1 MLASRQGN
9 GGVPIVLTAPRSE
22 ISTYSGD
29 PFTAFVATFPRKLI
43 PNFFVKSEWLEA
55 KDNSDGTAKFLPYGL
70 RKVETI
76 LSDEF
81 GEENVA
87 SVHPDNLYRF
97 VGPDTKVVGVS
108 TMDSMGLAYV
118 SLTYNS
124 IFGFGGESLDAFEFE
139 KVLGNAALT
148 RFDPRIIVGGA
159 GSWQVR
165 DAGKMEELGIDTL
178 VHGEGENVL
187 TDLFHKALNGEPLP
201 KEVYGPAVKEDS
213 IPLIRRAASYG
224 VVEITRGCGRGCSF
238 CSPTNRRKNSRPLD
252 FIMKEV
258 ETNVRGGSNSIFT
271 ATEDMF
277 IYQCGPK
284 FKPNREAVVRLYRT
298 IAEHPGV
305 DYIHLSHASIAP
317 AVYDPDMVE
326 ELTPILEE
334 KSLYSPRLRK
344 SYERRF
350 PTVLFGIESGSIRIM
365 EKYMRGKALPYDVK
379 DWHEIV
385 TQGVGIFNDNGWR
398 PLGTIITG
406 WPGETEDDTMETL
419 ELLDKMKDLDMFYVP
434 LLFIPL
440 QDSKLRDE
448 RMMPLERLN
457 EAQLDFLATCWK
469 YNISCWDR
477 KWQPIY
483 SIASMASYYMYFR
496 WKHGKSFKQPALRIA
511 GLHPGLYVG
520 ERNECDPRVC
530 SEPRPPDMVG

>member
-55 KDNSDGTAKFLPYGL
+55 KDNADGTARFLPYGL
-70 RKVETI
+70 RKVEAM
-76 LSDEF
+76 LVDEF

-87 SVHPDNLYRF
+87 SVHPDNLNRF
-97 VGPDTKVVGVS
+97 VGPDTKAVGVS

-124 IFGFGGESLDAFEFE
+124 LFGFGGESLDAYEFE
-139 KVLGNAALT
+139 KVLGDPAFT

-165 DAGKMEELGIDTL
+165 DAGKMDELGIDTL
-178 VHGEGENVL
+178 VHGESENVL

-201 KEVYGPAVKEDS
+201 KEVYGPAVDDDS
-213 IPLIRRAASYG
+213 IPSIKRAASYG

-258 ETNVRGGSNSIFT
+258 ETNVRGGTNSIFT

-277 IYQCGPK
+277 IYQCGPR
-284 FKPNREAVVRLYRT
+284 FKPNREAVVKLYKS

-344 SYERRF
+344 SYDRRF
-350 PTVLFGIESGSIRIM
+350 PTVLFGIETGSIRIM

-419 ELLDKMKDLDMFYVP
+419 ELLDKMKDL
-434 LLFIPL
+434 
-440 QDSKLRDE
+440 
-448 RMMPLERLN
+448 
-457 EAQLDFLATCWK
+457 
-469 YNISCWDR
+469 
-477 KWQPIY
+477 
-483 SIASMASYYMYFR
+483 
-496 WKHGKSFKQPALRIA
+496 
-511 GLHPGLYVG
+511 
-520 ERNECDPRVC
+520 
-530 SEPRPPDMVG
+530 

>member
-1 MLASRQGN
+1 MSASRQGN

-43 PNFFVKSEWLEA
+43 PNIFVKNEWMKA
-55 KDNSDGTAKFLPYGL
+55 KDNPDGTAKFLPYGL
-70 RKVETI
+70 RKVESI
-76 LSDEF
+76 LVDEF

-87 SVHPDNLYRF
+87 SVHPDNLSRF
-97 VGPDTKVVGVS
+97 VGPDTKAVGIS

-124 IFGFGGESLDAFEFE
+124 IFAFGGESLDAFEFE
-139 KVLGNAALT
+139 NVLG
-148 RFDPRIIVGGA
+148 DPAISRHGAKVIVGGA

-165 DAGKMEELGIDTL
+165 DAGKIDDLGIDTL
-178 VHGEGENVL
+178 VHGESEYVL
-187 TDLFHKALNGEPLP
+187 KDLFSKAMNGGELP
-201 KEVYGPAVKEDS
+201 KEVYGPTVKDES
-213 IPLIRRAASYG
+213 IPLIKQAASYG

-258 ETNVRGGSNSIFT
+258 ATNIKGGANSIFT

-277 IYQCGPK
+277 IYKCGPK
-284 FKPNREAVVRLYRT
+284 FTPNREAVVKLYKS
-298 IAEHPGV
+298 IADYPGV
-305 DYIHLSHASIAP
+305 EHIHLSHASLAP
-317 AVYDPDMVE
+317 AVYDPKLLE
-326 ELTPILEE
+326 ELTPILGP

-344 SYERRF
+344 GYERQF
-350 PTVLFGIESGSIRIM
+350 PTVLFGIESGSIRLM

-406 WPGETEDDTMETL
+406 WPGETEDDTVQTL
-419 ELLDKMKDLDMFYVP
+419 ELLDKMKGLDMFYVP

-448 RMMPLERLN
+448 RMMPLERLT
-457 EAQLDFLATCWK
+457 EAQLDFLATCWR
-469 YNISCWDR
+469 YNINCWDR
-477 KWQPIY
+477 KFQPVY
-483 SIASMASYYMYFR
+483 SFASIASYYLYFR
-496 WKHGKSFKQPALRIA
+496 WKHGRSFKQPAWRIA
-511 GLHPGLYVG
+511 GLHPGLYVSKFKQ
-520 ERNECDPRVC
+520 CDPRAC
-530 SEPRPPDMVG
+530 SEPQPPQMAR